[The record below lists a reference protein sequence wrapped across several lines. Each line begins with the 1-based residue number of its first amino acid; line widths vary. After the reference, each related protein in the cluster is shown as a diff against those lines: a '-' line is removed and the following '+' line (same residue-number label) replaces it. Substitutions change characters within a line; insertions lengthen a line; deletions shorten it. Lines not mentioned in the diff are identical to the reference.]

1 VILALNATIDGQT
14 TAHYISDQLGKR
26 VKITSLAQ
34 GVPIGGELDYLD
46 DGTYKQYS
54 LTDRLEAFVTYLE
67 LTEKYNIRFA
77 NIKQQAI
84 RFTKGT
90 VGGGQL
96 RNRLSAAKTTDDL
109 KELLLQKVTV

>member
-1 VILALNATIDGQT
+1 MVGRGAMGNPFIFEQINDFL
-14 TAHYISDQLGKR
+14 
-26 VKITSLAQ
+26 
-34 GVPIGGELDYLD
+34 E

-96 RNRLSAAKTTDDL
+96 RNRLSAAKNTDDL

>member
-1 VILALNATIDGQT
+1 
-14 TAHYISDQLGKR
+14 
-26 VKITSLAQ
+26 
-34 GVPIGGELDYLD
+34 
-46 DGTYKQYS
+46 
-54 LTDRLEAFVTYLE
+54 

-96 RNRLSAAKTTDDL
+96 RNRLSVAKNTDDL
-109 KELLLQKVTV
+109 KELLLQKVII

>member
-1 VILALNATIDGQT
+1 MGTIVENGST
-14 TAHYISDQLGKR
+14 NYWYN
-26 VKITSLAQ
+26 
-34 GVPIGGELDYLD
+34 DYLE

-90 VGGGQL
+90 IGGAQL
-96 RNRLSAAKTTDDL
+96 RNRLSASQNIDEL
-109 KELLLQKVTV
+109 KELLIQKVTV